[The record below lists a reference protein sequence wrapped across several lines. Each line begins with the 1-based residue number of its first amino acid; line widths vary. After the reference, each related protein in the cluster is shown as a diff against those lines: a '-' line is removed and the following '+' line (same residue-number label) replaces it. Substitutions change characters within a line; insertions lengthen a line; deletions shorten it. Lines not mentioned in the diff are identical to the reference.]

1 MRLKIRNCITQVVTE
16 TTPLTTELIGIN
28 AFGLVNGF
36 SHVILKRNNKT
47 NNIIEDVN
55 SENYIPRLILASG
68 RNEANA
74 MEAVNKV

>member
-1 MRLKIRNCITQVVTE
+1 MTE
-16 TTPLTTELIGIN
+16 KTPLTGDVVGIN

-47 NNIIEDVN
+47 NNIIEDTDG
-55 SENYIPRLILASG
+55 ENYIPRLILVSG

-74 MEAVNKV
+74 VETMNKVRMHIVL